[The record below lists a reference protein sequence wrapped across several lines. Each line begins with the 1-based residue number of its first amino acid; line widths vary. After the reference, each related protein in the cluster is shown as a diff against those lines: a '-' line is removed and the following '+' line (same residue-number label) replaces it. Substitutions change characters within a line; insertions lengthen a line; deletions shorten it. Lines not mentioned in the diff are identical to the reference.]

1 LSASDRKGCSSNER
15 AEVVDDKTDFG
26 NNLYHYYKD
35 SLEISYSPMRH
46 YPVLLAALAPLL
58 SLTLA
63 LILAATLTYPLIRLS
78 AGHLG
83 VGTILSRGTL
93 AILFIGLI
101 WLARRLGLRWKHV
114 GFPANT
120 TSLTQQIGLGLVFG
134 VLMLGLHVA
143 VLLAL
148 NIRIFSETQLA
159 HRPIPALLAK
169 NLGVGL
175 LVATS
180 EELLFRGLTFAILR
194 KFVAPAHAV
203 SITAFYYTVPHFL
216 SSRAKFATED
226 ISWDVGFRL
235 LANALEHGAQV
246 IAMDSFL
253 ALFCAGVFLGFVR
266 CHFPRGLGYCIGIHA
281 GWVAV
286 IRTTKALTY
295 DGNAGP
301 FGILVSSYDGIIGFL
316 AAAWMVNCIFLLRA
330 AVAPRF
336 PTLPATTP
344 EE

>member
-1 LSASDRKGCSSNER
+1 MNER
-15 AEVVDDKTDFG
+15 AEVVDDKIDFG
-26 NNLYHYYKD
+26 NNLDHYYKD

-46 YPVLLAALAPLL
+46 YPVLLAALAPLF

-83 VGTILSRGTL
+83 VGTALSRGTL
-93 AILFIGLI
+93 AILFLGLI
-101 WLARRLGLRWKHV
+101 WLMRHLGLRWKHV
-114 GFPANT
+114 GLPANI
-120 TSLTQQIGLGLVFG
+120 TSFARQIGLGLVFG
-134 VLMLGLHVA
+134 ILMLGLHVT

-148 NIRIFSETQLA
+148 DIRILSETQLA
-159 HRPIPALLAK
+159 HRPIPALMAK

-180 EELLFRGLTFAILR
+180 EELLFRGLTFAILQ
-194 KFVAPAHAV
+194 KFVAPTYAV
-203 SITAFYYTVPHFL
+203 FITAFYYTIPHFL
-216 SSRAKFATED
+216 SSRTKFAAED
-226 ISWDVGFRL
+226 LSWDVGFRL
-235 LANALEHGAQV
+235 LVHALEHGAQT
-246 IAMDSFL
+246 IAVDSFL
-253 ALFCAGVFLGFVR
+253 ALLCAGIFLGFVR

-295 DGNAGP
+295 DGNAGS
-301 FGILVSSYDGIIGFL
+301 FGILVGSYDGIVGYL
-316 AAAWMVNCIFLLRA
+316 AAAWMVACIFLLRA

-336 PTLPATTP
+336 PALPAATP
-344 EE
+344 EK